1 MNIWR
6 KTEKNR
12 KNNLGPLQSLKG
24 IQHLNMAI
32 PAVFVTGGNGGVG
45 AAICKQLVLDHG
57 CRVFL
62 GCRSVERGKNA
73 IKEMGLGEKEGNI
86 SVVQCD
92 VQSDDSV
99 KDAAAKVG
107 QVLNMLLIFYGFSY
121 LGEEC
126 IGRSEAVWTCQQCR
140 NRNRTW
146 SN

>member
-1 MNIWR
+1 
-6 KTEKNR
+6 
-12 KNNLGPLQSLKG
+12 
-24 IQHLNMAI
+24 MAI

-107 QVLNMLLIFYGFSY
+107 QVLNMLLIFYDFSY